1 VPEPIKTRAQLIRAA
16 ASKTAPE
23 AYPEK
28 QDDIKDIKK
37 HL

>member
-16 ASKTAPE
+16 ASKTTPDVHIE
-23 AYPEK
+23 EYIDKNNPN
-28 QDDIKDIKK
+28 K